1 MPRRKRT
8 PEEIARKERTKA
20 LMKELNIKDM
30 DDIQDLF
37 KSFVAAALEG
47 GLEAELDEEL
57 GYSKYDYRNKETN
70 NSRNGYS
77 KKTMKTSFGDMDID
91 IPRDRNGDFEPKLI
105 QKHQTT
111 LSGDIEEKIISMYA
125 KGMTEN
131 DIAAHIEEIYGLDV
145 SDSTISRVTDKIL
158 PIAKES
164 ITSVGGSLCCSI
176 YGCDTLSCAI
186 RRTYSQKGCVHSN
199 KYKFRWQK
207 RCSWYVGWP
216 FRVASL
222 LAYAT

>member
-8 PEEIARKERTKA
+8 PEEIARKEHTKA

-77 KKTMKTSFGDMDID
+77 KKTMKTSFGDIDID

-105 QKHQTT
+105 QKQI
-111 LSGDIEEKIISMYA
+111 GR
-125 KGMTEN
+125 
-131 DIAAHIEEIYGLDV
+131 AHV
-145 SDSTISRVTDKIL
+145 
-158 PIAKES
+158 
-164 ITSVGGSLCCSI
+164 
-176 YGCDTLSCAI
+176 
-186 RRTYSQKGCVHSN
+186 
-199 KYKFRWQK
+199 
-207 RCSWYVGWP
+207 
-216 FRVASL
+216 
-222 LAYAT
+222 

>member
-1 MPRRKRT
+1 MEVFNYATKKNNTGRNCTKGT
-8 PEEIARKERTKA
+8 HKSTYER
-20 LMKELNIKDM
+20 IGH
-30 DDIQDLF
+30 QDLF

-70 NSRNGYS
+70 NIRNGYS
-77 KKTMKTSFGDMDID
+77 KKTMKTSFGGMDID

-131 DIAAHIEEIYGLDV
+131 DIATHIEEI
-145 SDSTISRVTDKIL
+145 
-158 PIAKES
+158 E
-164 ITSVGGSLCCSI
+164 
-176 YGCDTLSCAI
+176 AI
-186 RRTYSQKGCVHSN
+186 FPQTEIQ
-199 KYKFRWQK
+199 Q
-207 RCSWYVGWP
+207 
-216 FRVASL
+216 
-222 LAYAT
+222 

>member
-91 IPRDRNGDFEPKLI
+91 IPRDAMVI
-105 QKHQTT
+105 
-111 LSGDIEEKIISMYA
+111 LSLSLFKNIKQHYR
-125 KGMTEN
+125 
-131 DIAAHIEEIYGLDV
+131 EILKKKSYQCML
-145 SDSTISRVTDKIL
+145 
-158 PIAKES
+158 KE
-164 ITSVGGSLCCSI
+164 
-176 YGCDTLSCAI
+176 
-186 RRTYSQKGCVHSN
+186 
-199 KYKFRWQK
+199 
-207 RCSWYVGWP
+207 
-216 FRVASL
+216 
-222 LAYAT
+222 

>member
-70 NSRNGYS
+70 NRRNGYS
-77 KKTMKTSFGDMDID
+77 KQHCREILKKKSYQCT
-91 IPRDRNGDFEPKLI
+91 PKEWLKMI
-105 QKHQTT
+105 
-111 LSGDIEEKIISMYA
+111 
-125 KGMTEN
+125 
-131 DIAAHIEEIYGLDV
+131 
-145 SDSTISRVTDKIL
+145 
-158 PIAKES
+158 
-164 ITSVGGSLCCSI
+164 
-176 YGCDTLSCAI
+176 
-186 RRTYSQKGCVHSN
+186 
-199 KYKFRWQK
+199 
-207 RCSWYVGWP
+207 
-216 FRVASL
+216 
-222 LAYAT
+222 

>member
-1 MPRRKRT
+1 
-8 PEEIARKERTKA
+8 
-20 LMKELNIKDM
+20 MKELNIKDM

-105 QKHQTT
+105 QNIKQHCREILKKNHINVRQR
-111 LSGDIEEKIISMYA
+111 
-125 KGMTEN
+125 N
-131 DIAAHIEEIYGLDV
+131 D
-145 SDSTISRVTDKIL
+145 RK
-158 PIAKES
+158 
-164 ITSVGGSLCCSI
+164 
-176 YGCDTLSCAI
+176 
-186 RRTYSQKGCVHSN
+186 
-199 KYKFRWQK
+199 
-207 RCSWYVGWP
+207 
-216 FRVASL
+216 
-222 LAYAT
+222 